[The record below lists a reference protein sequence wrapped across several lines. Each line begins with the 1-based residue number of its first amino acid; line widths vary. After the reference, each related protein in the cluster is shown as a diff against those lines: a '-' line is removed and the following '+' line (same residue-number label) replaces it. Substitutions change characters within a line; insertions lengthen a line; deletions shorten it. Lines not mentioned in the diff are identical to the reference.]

1 MNEAI
6 IAELLGA
13 VNSMRKDLTAH
24 MQGEEGEIAMMKD
37 SIAQVQDDLT
47 EWRIAA
53 EKRHSSL
60 IQSLESWTDKI
71 DCSNAFLV
79 KDGKLDLQGHKDD
92 HLTRLQFDEWAKKV
106 KQELIL
112 NTAKVA
118 TVGVMTWIL
127 FVVWKAFIEGPGK

>member
-24 MQGEEGEIAMMKD
+24 MQGEEGEITKMKD

-92 HLTRLQFDEWAKKV
+92 HLTRLQFDDWTKKV
-106 KQELIL
+106 KQEVIM
-112 NTAKVA
+112 NTAKVG
-118 TVGVMTWIL
+118 TLGVGTWLLYVI
-127 FVVWKAFIEGPGK
+127 WEAFIKGPK

>member
-1 MNEAI
+1 MNDAI
-6 IAELLGA
+6 VAELLGA
-13 VNSMRKDLTAH
+13 VNSMRKDLSSH
-24 MQGEEGEIAMMKD
+24 MQDEEGEIISMRD
-37 SIAQVQDDLT
+37 SITQVQDDLT

-92 HLTRLQFDEWAKKV
+92 HLTRLQFDEWARKV
-106 KQELIL
+106 KQEVIL

-118 TVGVMTWIL
+118 SAGVLTWFL
-127 FVVWKAFIEGPGK
+127 YVVWKAFIEGPK

>member
-1 MNEAI
+1 MNDAI
-6 IAELLGA
+6 VAELLGA
-13 VNSMRKDLTAH
+13 VNSMRKDLTDH
-24 MQGEEGEIAMMKD
+24 MRGEEGEINSMKD
-37 SIAQVQDDLT
+37 SITHVQDDLT

-53 EKRHSSL
+53 EKRHTSL

-92 HLTRLQFDEWAKKV
+92 HLTRLQFDEWAHKV
-106 KQELIL
+106 KQEVIL

-118 TVGVMTWIL
+118 SAGVLTWIL
-127 FVVWKAFIEGPGK
+127 YVVWKAFIEGPK

>member
-1 MNEAI
+1 MNDAI
-6 IAELLGA
+6 VAELLGA
-13 VNSMRKDLTAH
+13 VNSMRKDLTDH
-24 MQGEEGEIAMMKD
+24 MRGEEGQITNMKA

-92 HLTRLQFDEWAKKV
+92 HLTRLQFDEWADKV
-106 KQELIL
+106 KKEVIL
-112 NTAKVA
+112 NTAKVGTA
-118 TVGVMTWIL
+118 GVLTWFL
-127 FVVWKAFIEGPGK
+127 YVVWKAFIEGPK